1 MKKIINKQFKHID
14 LQQFNQKK
22 KRPYNCYRYH
32 ANNFIIKST
41 ALRNKKKPPEGG
53 KIY

>member
-22 KRPYNCYRYH
+22 SDL
-32 ANNFIIKST
+32 IIVIDIMQT
-41 ALRNKKKPPEGG
+41 IL
-53 KIY
+53 